1 MRKGMICAVAV
12 TALATCAF
20 AQQLAETIEVR
31 VTNVDVVVT
40 DKAGHPIHSLTRD
53 DFELF
58 ENGKLQP
65 LTNFYEIR
73 AEAPVDVGPTLS
85 RPTGESAPR
94 EPVVPAEMR
103 QRSII
108 VFIDNSSIE
117 PGRRNLAIEAI
128 DRALDTLLRP
138 GDDAMLVAWN
148 RHSEVLQQFTSDRAA
163 LKRALGDSRKR
174 LASAGTLGA
183 QKNQVISYAQNALTT
198 ARAMR
203 GGSVAK
209 AYEDSAS
216 AARSYAEWVHDTE
229 RVLLQSVSQ
238 TISMLSGIEGKK
250 VLVFV
255 GGELEEH
262 PGLDVF
268 QTIDSMYMSAGV
280 RNMMP
285 AVLRESDRNM
295 TDDLSKLAR
304 NANANGVTM
313 YMIDVL
319 DRSKNASNDMPDQE
333 ADFLAEAN
341 SFLSMGMLA
350 SNTGGTVLSGTRNFS
365 VALDNIAR
373 DLGSYYSLGY
383 KPPASGGV
391 DRRIS
396 VKVKRPG
403 AVVRMRHSYALKTA
417 DEQIEDRVIANAFHS
432 SLKSEFPVTIATAPA
447 EPFQKGLFR
456 VKVTL
461 TFPSTLTYLPDGDN
475 LAGEYDVFFVTAAE
489 DGTLSPVARQVQQVK
504 FPASAANQV
513 KQKPFTHT
521 AGLVVRPGKQMISV
535 VVLDRLGARSGL
547 ARTTITVR

>member
-40 DKAGHPIHSLTRD
+40 DKAGHPIHGLTRD
-53 DFELF
+53 DFELS

-65 LTNFYEIR
+65 ITNFYEIR
-73 AEAPVDVGPTLS
+73 AEAPADVGPTLS

-117 PGRRNLAIEAI
+117 PVRRNQAIDAI

-148 RHSEVLQQFTSDRAA
+148 RHSEVLQQFTSDRSA

-183 QKNQVISYAQNALTT
+183 QKNQVISYAQSALTT
-198 ARAMR
+198 ARMMR
-203 GGSVAK
+203 GGSIAR

-216 AARSYAEWVHDTE
+216 AARSYAEWVRDTE
-229 RVLLQSVSQ
+229 RVLLQSVGQ

-268 QTIDSMYMSAGV
+268 QTIDSMYMGAGI

-333 ADFLAEAN
+333 ADFLSEAN
-341 SFLSMGMLA
+341 SLLSMGMLA
-350 SNTGGTVLSGTRNFS
+350 SNTGGTVLSGTRNIS

-447 EPFQKGLFR
+447 EPFQKGLFK

-475 LAGEYDVFFVTAAE
+475 
-489 DGTLSPVARQVQQVK
+489 SR
-504 FPASAANQV
+504 
-513 KQKPFTHT
+513 
-521 AGLVVRPGKQMISV
+521 
-535 VVLDRLGARSGL
+535 
-547 ARTTITVR
+547 